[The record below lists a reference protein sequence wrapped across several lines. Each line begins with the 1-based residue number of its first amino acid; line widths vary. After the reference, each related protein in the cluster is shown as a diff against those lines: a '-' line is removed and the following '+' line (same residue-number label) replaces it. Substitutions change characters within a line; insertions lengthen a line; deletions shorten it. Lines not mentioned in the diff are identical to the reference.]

1 MIFADGSSPL
11 TDLPMHKVP
20 CATKANLRRIVQ
32 NTSFRPF
39 GPMCRVASMPGPK
52 DRFPAGLGPWACAMR
67 PSGIRPISRPGQRIV
82 GFPTSC
88 AADLTV
94 NTQETSVSPI
104 AQRLPNFARELLF
117 NALALSPR
125 PHGVLPPT
133 CRGLHPTCKKDTQV
147 ADPSFL
153 HRNATVNASMGI
165 NSRS

>member
-20 CATKANLRRIVQ
+20 CGTKANLRRIVQ

-52 DRFPAGLGPWACAMR
+52 DRFPAGLGPWACGMR
-67 PSGIRPISRPGQRIV
+67 PSGTRPISRPGQRIV

-94 NTQETSVSPI
+94 NTHETPVSPNC
-104 AQRLPNFARELLF
+104 AETPQLCTRTPLQRIGTFPPFPRSPSPNLQRASSNLHEGHASCRPILP
-117 NALALSPR
+117 SP
-125 PHGVLPPT
+125 
-133 CRGLHPTCKKDTQV
+133 
-147 ADPSFL
+147 
-153 HRNATVNASMGI
+153 
-165 NSRS
+165 